1 LVTFAEDC
9 TSCRLVQKEATL
21 GSWIRFQRSSTDA
34 EMTALSRTSVA
45 TGMVIL
51 IRLIAIKGSEG
62 DWIGSREMKRW
73 R

>member
-1 LVTFAEDC
+1 
-9 TSCRLVQKEATL
+9 
-21 GSWIRFQRSSTDA
+21 
-34 EMTALSRTSVA
+34 
-45 TGMVIL
+45 MVIL